1 MGAAPSRRAARAIAR
16 CGVSYAVDLRA
27 KPVGASTWPP
37 TVQTFS
43 CPFEEYEAPDLAAL
57 SAISKQIAA
66 LIESG
71 EIVYVH
77 CRAGVQRAPL
87 VACAVLVNMGWTLGN
102 AVRLVSTR
110 RAVAAMTE
118 SQLAVLREMEGLTI
132 WLTELSG
139 AGKTTVANGVAAGL
153 EDEGH
158 PVDPYEEPVAADVVL
173 NTDAETDGQSV
184 ERALAAVR
192 TALRVRGASASDV
205 ASSPSPVVLG

>member
-1 MGAAPSRRAARAIAR
+1 MVWSGLFAAPDAVEVIPGLHMGAAPSRRAVRAIAR

-87 VACAVLVNMGWTLGN
+87 VACAVLVNMGWTLGD

-118 SQLAVLREMEGLTI
+118 SQLAVLREMETSVTSVPGALGGIEHGRSRLVRSPPTDDGH
-132 WLTELSG
+132 ERLS
-139 AGKTTVANGVAAGL
+139 
-153 EDEGH
+153 
-158 PVDPYEEPVAADVVL
+158 
-173 NTDAETDGQSV
+173 Q
-184 ERALAAVR
+184 
-192 TALRVRGASASDV
+192 
-205 ASSPSPVVLG
+205 